1 MSLLLPPSP
10 EDAETVF
17 TAGEIDRVRSLR
29 AKAGFTG
36 DAAHSANPA
45 FAAMAVNAEN
55 APWW

>member
-1 MSLLLPPSP
+1 MLLSPSS

-17 TAGEIDRVRSLR
+17 TVGEIDRVRSLR
-29 AKAGFTG
+29 AKVGFTG
-36 DAAHSANPA
+36 DAEHSANPA